1 MTLKKI
7 SIPILLTSFALSV
20 SFPVISFGESRIP
33 PEKRALESVIK
44 QKHGSGHGEH
54 GSHVVKAKH
63 LEISTAW
70 TRATVK
76 TAKVGGGYITIKNTG
91 DEADRLITGSADF
104 ANHVHLHEM
113 TLVDDVMRMRPLEGG
128 IVIPAGGEI
137 VLKPGA
143 QHLMFMGLQR
153 PLVKGEKVTV
163 SLTFEKAGDVP
174 IPFKVNS
181 LAAKSA
187 DEHSNH
193 SGH

>member
-1 MTLKKI
+1 MTLKKT

-20 SFPVISFGESRIP
+20 SLPAISYGETKIA
-33 PEKRALESVIK
+33 PEKKALERVI
-44 QKHGSGHGEH
+44 QQNHGSGHGEY
-54 GSHVVKAKH
+54 GSHIVQAKH
-63 LEISTAW
+63 LELSTGW

-91 DEADRLITGSADF
+91 DEADRLIAGSADF
-104 ANHVHLHEM
+104 ANGVHLHQM
-113 TLVDDVMRMRPLEGG
+113 TLVDDVMRMRPIEGG
-128 IVIPAGGEI
+128 IIIPAGGEI

-163 SLTFEKAGDVP
+163 SLTFEKAGDVLV
-174 IPFKVNS
+174 PFKVNS
-181 LAAKSA
+181 LAAKGA
-187 DEHSNH
+187 HEHGNH